1 MKIASLVTVWIVY
14 GLLGIGFTYSYP
26 TSAFDDLRNERSE
39 TTVTYI
45 YDRIDD
51 VNKACQFVLS
61 SASELK
67 AEDDRI
73 YSMKKQLF
81 FVNGDWRQEVG
92 KDPIMPFDDREVQ
105 SEYLGN
111 RTPLNLA
118 SFWLVDIDR
127 AHRSKKSLS
136 VSGFMVMG
144 ITIDGSFMDYGYQ
157 GTPEFRMWRSHSQMT
172 ISFQGI
178 YTESK
183 KNGGERVMCLLGSTM
198 LPSREPD
205 SANPWEWL
213 KASDSSNQPP
223 LSQDDQILLVL
234 HFPVTFNLTSRAIR
248 GELRSLNPKS
258 NSKYFDEVHI
268 LSQLGKSAMYEF
280 GSEKIVSR
288 ACDPYPYDDSLVYGG
303 TSNYKGHTICEILKE
318 VARDQAFT
326 VVPNWRCNGTD
337 EFCSKLGPFVTD
349 KEIKESDGSFK
360 GVKLYM
366 QEIMCEQKASGGN
379 ASSARV
385 SAVFRAVSPMENLY
399 TAAKRSGLNNMTVA
413 AEGIWKSTSGQLC
426 MVGCLGL
433 VDVEG
438 SRCNT
443 RVCLYVPTSFSIKQR
458 SILYGSFSSINN
470 TGSSYFPLSFE
481 KLVQP
486 SELWNYFRVSSP
498 NYKYTKISSAAVVL
512 EKNEPFSVGTVI
524 KKSLLSFPK
533 LEDTEAFELSLS
545 VLSEDL
551 TLHVSAFPDPIPKLQ
566 PPKVD
571 VQMEILSVGPLFGR
585 YWSPQNGSTAQE
597 ETPYHTKSEYTEK
610 QLLLNVSAQ
619 LTITGKAYSS
629 LSVLYLE
636 GLYDPHVGKMYLVG
650 CRDVRASWK
659 ILYESMDLEA
669 GLDCLVE
676 MVVSY
681 PPTTSRWLVN
691 PAARISIA
699 SQRTEDDPLYFS
711 TVKLQTLPIMYRK
724 QREDILSRR
733 GIEGILRVLTLS
745 LAICGIL
752 SQLFYIRYNVDS
764 VPYMSLVMLGIQAIG
779 YSIPLVTGAEA
790 LFKKLA
796 TESYETTT
804 YGLDDSQWFRI
815 LDYTVKLLL
824 MASLLLTLRLCQKVW
839 KSRIRLLAQ
848 TPLEPH
854 RVPNDKRVLMTTSAI
869 HLIGYVMVLVV
880 HSMRTGQRSIRTKSY
895 KIAREDSRGLW
906 EWETELEEYVGLV
919 QDFFLLP
926 QMIGNLVWQ
935 IDCKPLRKLYFIGI
949 TLVRLFPHI
958 YDYVRAPSLNP
969 YFAEEYEFVN
979 PGLDFYSKFGDI
991 AIPITAILLA
1001 VVVYVQ
1007 QRWNYETLSKM
1018 LTFGQC
1024 RLLPSGSRMYERLP
1038 SSSKAF
1044 EAELVSGVNENARQ
1058 ENDKEN
1064 DDVE

>member
-1 MKIASLVTVWIVY
+1 MKIASLVVVWIVY
-14 GLLGIGFTYSYP
+14 GLLGLGFTYSHR
-26 TSAFDDLRNERSE
+26 TSAFDDVRSE
-39 TTVTYI
+39 TTVTYN
-45 YDRIDD
+45 YDRIDE
-51 VNKACQFVLS
+51 VKKECGFALS

-73 YSMKKQLF
+73 YSMKKELF
-81 FVNGDWRQEVG
+81 FVNGDWTQEVG

-105 SEYLGN
+105 SEFSGN
-111 RTPLNLA
+111 RTPSNLA
-118 SFWLVDIDR
+118 SFWLMDIDR

-136 VSGFMVMG
+136 VSGFMVLG
-144 ITIDGSFMDYGYQ
+144 ITIDGSFMDYDGYERS
-157 GTPEFRMWRSHSQMT
+157 PEFQMWPSHSQLT

-183 KNGGERVMCLLGSTM
+183 NNGGERVMCLLGSTM

-213 KASDSSNQPP
+213 KASDSNNQPP

-234 HFPVTFNLTSRAIR
+234 HFPMTFTLTNRDIR
-248 GELRSLNPKS
+248 GELKSLNPKS

-268 LSQLGKSAMYEF
+268 ISQLGKSAIYDF

-288 ACDPYPYDDSLVYGG
+288 ACDPYPSNDSLVYGG
-303 TSNYKGHTICEILKE
+303 ISSYKGHAICEILEE
-318 VARDQAFT
+318 VTRDQAFT

-337 EFCSKLGPFVTD
+337 DFCSKMGPFMTD
-349 KEIKESDGSFK
+349 KEIKASDGSFK

-366 QEIMCEQKASGGN
+366 QEIKCEQKATGGN

-399 TAAKRSGLNNMTVA
+399 AAAKRSGLNNMTVA
-413 AEGIWKSTSGQLC
+413 AEGIWKSSSGQLC

-443 RVCLYVPTSFSIKQR
+443 RICLYVPTSFSIKQR

-470 TGSSYFPLSFE
+470 SGASYFPLSFE

-486 SELWNYFRVSSP
+486 TELWNYFRVSTP
-498 NYKYTKISSAAVVL
+498 NYKYTKMSSAAVVL
-512 EKNEPFSVGTVI
+512 EENEPFSVGTVI
-524 KKSLLSFPK
+524 KKSLLSFPN
-533 LEDTEAFELSLS
+533 LEDTEAFQLSLS
-545 VLSEDL
+545 SLSEDL
-551 TLHVSAFPDPIPKLQ
+551 TLHVSAFPDPVPKPQ
-566 PPKVD
+566 APRSD

-619 LTITGKAYSS
+619 LTITGQAFSD
-629 LSVLYLE
+629 LSVIFLE
-636 GLYDPHVGKMYLVG
+636 GLYDPLVGKMYLVG
-650 CRDVRASWK
+650 CRDARASWK
-659 ILYESMDLEA
+659 VLYESMDLEA
-669 GLDCLVE
+669 GLDCLIKV
-676 MVVSY
+676 VVSY

-691 PAARISIA
+691 PAAHISIA
-699 SQRTEDDPLYFS
+699 SQRTEDDPLYFK

-724 QREDILSRR
+724 QREDVLSRR

-745 LAICGIL
+745 LAISGIL
-752 SQLFYIRYNVDS
+752 SQLSYIRYNGDS

-790 LFKKLA
+790 LFKKVA
-796 TESYETTT
+796 SESYERST
-804 YGLDDSQWFRI
+804 YDLDHSQWFHI

-824 MASLLLTLRLCQKVW
+824 MVSSLLTLRLCQKVW
-839 KSRIRLLAQ
+839 KSRIRLLTQ

-854 RVPNDKRVLMTTSAI
+854 RVPSDKRVLITTLAL
-869 HLIGYVMVLVV
+869 HLIGYVMVLVI

-895 KIAREDSRGLW
+895 KIAREDSHGLW

-935 IDCKPLRKLYFIGI
+935 IDCKPLRKFYFIGI

-979 PGLDFYSKFGDI
+979 PSSDFYSKFGDI
-991 AIPITAILLA
+991 AIPVAAILLA
-1001 VVVYVQ
+1001 IVVYVQ
-1007 QRWNYETLSKM
+1007 QRWNYERLSKT

-1024 RLLPSGSRMYERLP
+1024 RLLPLGSRMYERLP

-1044 EAELVSGVNENARQ
+1044 EAELVCGVNGNARQ
-1058 ENDKEN
+1058 EKEKEN